1 MSKEKRS
8 KRLGRALCAVCTGQ
22 HAQRGGRRHR
32 LPSLVLVSVATHANL
47 TFPLLHSKCL
57 RVSQCSCVR
66 AVLLLVDGGD
76 AQAAARPAHEM
87 LKQKKMCCEYVQVSS
102 TGRIWAPLCIRS
114 SGSGGSNATKGI
126 GAAPFD
132 QMFAKVESPVTWL
145 GIIGGGQVGFT
156 LMHAAT
162 GCAGRCR
169 RRRHIGA
176 AAPAAP
182 LPARQ
187 QRHLQPGSEPRDR
200 APRLAAGC
208 PPAPPRRR
216 RPQPPAL
223 PCGLQARGGA
233 QRSRTVSPCFKA
245 NKIRKAGPRSCLLG
259 ATHAVQIELPAT
271 QPTPTHTMC
280 SCFAA
285 HSLTEQEG
293 AQAEAEGGGNDEP
306 QVESHH
312 HKHQHVLQEHHG
324 GEKGA
329 RRVAHQ
335 LQAGRQAGRQ
345 KGGQAVSPQQA
356 VAGCA
361 WRAGKCGAVVVQ
373 WGRAVWGASRQ
384 ATDSVVVGRLC
395 GPGTQCAGKQAACSV
410 HALAS
415 CRVMKGSWPPLA
427 PPPGPDRAPMLERS
441 MGALL
446 VVLLRRGS
454 LASMLLRA
462 PPPPLPLLG

>member
-169 RRRHIGA
+169 RRRRHIGA

-271 QPTPTHTMC
+271 QPTPTHNMC

-335 LQAGRQAGRQ
+335 LQAGRQAGRKAGRQ
-345 KGGQAVSPQQA
+345 SVPSRQWRDVHGGQVN
-356 VAGCA
+356 VARWWCNG
-361 WRAGKCGAVVVQ
+361 AGQCGALAGRPQIQWWWAGSAGQARSVQ
-373 WGRAVWGASRQ
+373 ASR
-384 ATDSVVVGRLC
+384 RLV
-395 GPGTQCAGKQAACSV
+395 QCM
-410 HALAS
+410 H
-415 CRVMKGSWPPLA
+415 
-427 PPPGPDRAPMLERS
+427 
-441 MGALL
+441 
-446 VVLLRRGS
+446 
-454 LASMLLRA
+454 
-462 PPPPLPLLG
+462 LPLVGS